1 MIRDIVGTEEFEAI
15 VKTGKVLVDVYSTT
29 CGPCKMLGF
38 VLNDVAKE
46 VPDLEILKIDF
57 DKNKEI
63 IEKYD
68 VASYPTLIL
77 FNDGVEVNRLKGLQQ
92 KPVILK
98 MVQA

>member
-1 MIRDIVGTEEFEAI
+1 MVREITTTEEFNEIAQS
-15 VKTGKVLVDVYSTT
+15 GKVLVDVYSTT

-46 VPDLEILKIDF
+46 MPEVEILKIDF

-63 IEKYD
+63 CEKYD
-68 VASYPTLIL
+68 VSSYPTLIL
-77 FNDGVEVNRLKGLQQ
+77 LNDGVEVQRLKGLQQ

-98 MVQA
+98 MLQA